1 METKKTFFDAIKTG
15 DMEKVN
21 EVLDQD
27 SGLLQARTET
37 GITPILLAMFY
48 GHRDVGEQLVERS
61 ASLDIFEASAVGNE
75 ACSRELLDNQPELA
89 NAWTPDG
96 FQPLG
101 LASFFGN
108 TQVARLLLSN
118 GAEVNSPS
126 NNNMHVMPLHS
137 AAAGMHLEIAREL
150 LEHGAD
156 PNARQQDGF
165 TPLQEAAHNGQEEMV
180 RLLLEY
186 GAEPTV
192 ASEDGRTALD
202 YAKENGNQKVVELL
216 QSSIA

>member
-1 METKKTFFDAIKTG
+1 MGRLRLEKAKHLLALTELTVTEIYLEVGFESLGSFMGEQLSKEITMESKKTFFDAIKNG

-89 NAWTPDG
+89 NA
-96 FQPLG
+96 
-101 LASFFGN
+101 
-108 TQVARLLLSN
+108 
-118 GAEVNSPS
+118 
-126 NNNMHVMPLHS
+126 
-137 AAAGMHLEIAREL
+137 
-150 LEHGAD
+150 
-156 PNARQQDGF
+156 
-165 TPLQEAAHNGQEEMV
+165 
-180 RLLLEY
+180 
-186 GAEPTV
+186 
-192 ASEDGRTALD
+192 
-202 YAKENGNQKVVELL
+202 
-216 QSSIA
+216 